1 MIKWFRLMRW
11 LYYHK
16 LKFLANFIRKVIRLY
31 YSCDIYPTCQIGNG
45 TTFYHQGL
53 GCVFHERVVID
64 KDCKIYQNV
73 TFGGNGKENQL
84 YPGAPHICEGATV
97 YAGACILG
105 PIRVGKNAIVGAN
118 AVVLK
123 DIPDNC
129 VAVGVPAVI
138 REKSSDVL

>member
-1 MIKWFRLMRW
+1 MQEPAF
-11 LYYHK
+11 
-16 LKFLANFIRKVIRLY
+16 
-31 YSCDIYPTCQIGNG
+31 
-45 TTFYHQGL
+45 
-53 GCVFHERVVID
+53 
-64 KDCKIYQNV
+64 
-73 TFGGNGKENQL
+73 
-84 YPGAPHICEGATV
+84 
-97 YAGACILG
+97 LG

>member
-1 MIKWFRLMRW
+1 MRW

-64 KDCKIYQNV
+64 KDCKIIHTYLSLFIIN
-73 TFGGNGKENQL
+73 
-84 YPGAPHICEGATV
+84 I
-97 YAGACILG
+97 
-105 PIRVGKNAIVGAN
+105 
-118 AVVLK
+118 
-123 DIPDNC
+123 
-129 VAVGVPAVI
+129 
-138 REKSSDVL
+138 KSKT